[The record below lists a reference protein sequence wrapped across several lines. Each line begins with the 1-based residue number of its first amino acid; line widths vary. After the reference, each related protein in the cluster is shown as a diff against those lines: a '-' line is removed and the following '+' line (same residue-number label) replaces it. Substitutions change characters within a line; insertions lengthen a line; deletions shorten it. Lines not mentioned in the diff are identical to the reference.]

1 MAFETAIL
9 ERMGRKS
16 SLRPNLR
23 TLSPSS
29 CDHRYLA
36 TLDDKNEGTLVE
48 LSCSSILRLSGAWL
62 RDYRFVT
69 IG

>member
-36 TLDDKNEGTLVE
+36 PLDDKNEETLVE
-48 LSCSSILRLSGAWL
+48 LSCSSFLRPSGAWL

-69 IG
+69 IE